1 MAAVPEDQRI
11 NELRRLGASEP
22 LIRLSSGE
30 VVHELFRYSCLGPPH
45 YVYHGAGTP
54 FGPPLIPL
62 WDCNDTVVG
71 VWEWWAPVEPFEA
84 GAEGWDRPTGL
95 AVTEVPEFAS
105 LWTRSRACVRV
116 IPNSLASCGSGLR
129 LAAQGGEDRDHL
141 QGRLSGQRRYAGAG
155 CRPVRLT
162 GQAHRSVEASMSG
175 P

>member
-71 VWEWWAPVEPFEA
+71 VWECAD
-84 GAEGWDRPTGL
+84 G
-95 AVTEVPEFAS
+95 PEFIEFSIEDDDEYSPLAHTEQGFWATQFDFFYESDAPLAELRDAAS
-105 LWTRSRACVRV
+105 VVGFRFLDRY
-116 IPNSLASCGSGLR
+116 
-129 LAAQGGEDRDHL
+129 LAAREAAADRLGTFEGHQAWLRDL
-141 QGRLSGQRRYAGAG
+141 VAGIDQETQDA
-155 CRPVRLT
+155 
-162 GQAHRSVEASMSG
+162 
-175 P
+175 